1 MHYGMA
7 YVDKHSLEQ
16 WISALQTVIAFLGSM
31 HLSLV
36 GLTADRQTGWPWLA
50 NRQNASIF

>member
-1 MHYGMA
+1 MKDKEMHYGMA

-36 GLTADRQTGWPWLA
+36 RRSNSRQADRMAMAG
-50 NRQNASIF
+50 